1 MTRPVLVVVLSGL
14 LAVPAAPQANRTVS
28 APFVQETGEELL
40 NDYQAAVAAI
50 QSGRP
55 VDSDRYKMGGAAGLF
70 HSPSFA
76 ALGIDVCVYSEQLSG
91 NMELATAE
99 RRGGSPDYNLLE
111 TTAQSYAQT
120 SIIQFECGPY
130 APPKP
135 PGVGG
140 RGLPTIQ
147 TRAAPTTNLTP
158 GYAVMVRMKGMFAE
172 SIAPRPLTV
181 LPGYGEARAAA
192 LQQTGT
198 EGFKKDM
205 AEDVRRFQQ
214 NQPSWMPASTVNLQ
228 ALQGMSP
235 AEMQQALEKN
245 GQQMRLQMQQNMANM
260 TPAQQ
265 QQAIMD
271 LARNFNQLSNTPA
284 FSTKNLSG
292 TIPGVNA
299 PPNGET
305 VEPLAFLNMLRRGE
319 ALVDAYKFRIREGN
333 RFGPEHYL
341 LAISRNVSSRR
352 FVDIGPA
359 APIDSA
365 IESFFRIAAPQLAPD
380 IRGVHPR
387 ITESSSGG
395 SPAERW
401 KALEQLVARPIL
413 DALPP
418 GADRLWFSPDSSL
431 GLAPLSSLFLTMG
444 SPVVVATTP
453 SAYDFVR
460 LRSTPPSPAPAGA
473 LLVGDLDFGKGD
485 QFRSLAGTRRE
496 VMDLAGLASGAQ
508 LRVVTLRGTQATRS
522 SVINSLENIRYAHL
536 ATHGFLHPS
545 SSPDA
550 TALFRSA
557 GIALSQ
563 ANGQSPD
570 SLLSAN
576 DIRQIDLTHA
586 QLITL
591 SACDTGAGKA
601 VEGQGLLGFQTALMA
616 AGARSVLLSL
626 WPAPDDATAVLMRA
640 FYEGLW
646 RAQPLTEA
654 DSLRHA
660 QQVVRSNPDFAN
672 PLNWAG
678 WVLIGESW

>member
-1 MTRPVLVVVLSGL
+1 MRIALSSNAMMRSVFVIMLAGLVAFQ
-14 LAVPAAPQANRTVS
+14 AVPQASRKAST
-28 APFVQETGEELL
+28 PFVQQTGDEIL
-40 NDYQAAVAAI
+40 NNYVAAVAAT
-50 QSGRP
+50 QSGR
-55 VDSDRYKMGGAAGLF
+55 SEYSNAL
-70 HSPSFA
+70 A
-76 ALGIDVCVYSEQLSG
+76 ALGIDACIYADQLSG
-91 NMELATAE
+91 NTEMDTAE
-99 RRGGSPDYNLLE
+99 MRGGSPDYNLRE
-111 TTAQSYAQT
+111 TIAQGYART
-120 SIIQFECGPY
+120 SIVQFECGPH

-135 PGVGG
+135 AGVGG
-140 RGLPTIQ
+140 RGFSTFQTPTS
-147 TRAAPTTNLTP
+147 TTANLTP
-158 GYAVMVRMKGMFAE
+158 GYAVMVRMKGKFAE

-181 LPGYGEARAAA
+181 LPGYGAARAAA

-198 EGFKKDM
+198 ESFRKDM
-205 AEDVRRFQQ
+205 AEESRKAQQ
-214 NQPSWMPASTVNLQ
+214 NQPSWIPPSSVDLK

-235 AEMQQALEKN
+235 AEMQQAFEKS
-245 GQQMRLQMQQNMANM
+245 GEQMRVQMQQNLANM

-265 QQAIMD
+265 QQAMIE
-271 LARNFNQLSNTPA
+271 LARNFNQLTSSPA
-284 FSTKNLSG
+284 YSTLNQSG
-292 TIPGVNA
+292 AMPGINA

-319 ALVDAYKFRIREGN
+319 ALVDAYKFRVREGN

-341 LAISRNVSSRR
+341 LAVSRNLSSRR

-365 IESFFRIAAPQLAPD
+365 IEDFFRIAAPQSAPD
-380 IRGVHPR
+380 IRGVRPR
-387 ITESSSGG
+387 VAESSSSG
-395 SPAERW
+395 SIQERW
-401 KALEQLVARPIL
+401 RALQQLVARPIL

-431 GLAPLSSLFLTMG
+431 GLAPLSSLFLSMG
-444 SPVVVATTP
+444 SPVVVAITP

-460 LRSTPPSPAPAGA
+460 LRSTPPSLAPARA
-473 LLVGDLDFGKGD
+473 LLVGDLDFGQGD

-496 VMDLAGLASGAQ
+496 VTDLAGIASGAQ
-508 LRVVTLRGTQATRS
+508 LQVVTLRGTQATRTA
-522 SVINSLENIRYAHL
+522 VINGIENSRYAHL

-557 GIALSQ
+557 GIALSS
-563 ANGQSPD
+563 ANGRSPD
-570 SLLSAN
+570 SLLTAN
-576 DIRQIDLTHA
+576 DIRQLDLTRT

-626 WPAPDDATAVLMRA
+626 WPAPDDATALLMKA

-646 RAQPLTEA
+646 RAQPMTQA
-654 DSLRHA
+654 DALRHA
-660 QQVVRSNPDFAN
+660 QQVVLSNPDFAN